1 MILQCSKWYRSE
13 LDIPIFELRL
23 LLIAFTV
30 HLIISCDVLSNKFNL
45 KTILLI
51 FVKFSFVKIRA
62 DGHTIPDLLTAVC
75 KLVPL
80 DTYVYA
86 PVILMDL
93 VNMDK
98 NQGMEKP
105 PVWEVYQSML
115 ENIKHRI

>member
-1 MILQCSKWYRSE
+1 M
-13 LDIPIFELRL
+13 
-23 LLIAFTV
+23 
-30 HLIISCDVLSNKFNL
+30 
-45 KTILLI
+45 LI
-51 FVKFSFVKIRA
+51 FVNFSFVKIRA
-62 DGHTIPDLLTAVC
+62 DGHTIPNLLTAVC

-105 PVWEVYQSML
+105 PVWDVYQSKL
-115 ENIKHRI
+115 ENRNI